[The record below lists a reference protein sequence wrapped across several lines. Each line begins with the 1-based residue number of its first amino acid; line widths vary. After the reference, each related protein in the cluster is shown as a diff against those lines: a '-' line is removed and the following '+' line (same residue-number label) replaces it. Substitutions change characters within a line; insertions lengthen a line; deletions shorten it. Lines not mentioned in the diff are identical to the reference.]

1 MFNCSL
7 NKLFFDKSQ
16 NTTDSCNAIRLVSC
30 DTVPRNL
37 IRSSGNYGTSE
48 LVNCVFVIS
57 IFPLENREKDHKF
70 KFTIA
75 SRNQQMVYEGKK
87 YFSHFLDLFESLIG
101 TGRVRSRPSMT
112 QEVRVTGSENNSRV
126 PQGTEWGHLV
136 KHFPVLN
143 FTPGSTP
150 WRRPMVT
157 RCFWWSL
164 LEVIQYSP
172 PPCNL
177 EFVRSLC
184 FSPDIQIGK
193 RDARAPRS
201 FSSLIAVSKLLHV
214 WAFTWSCYTQ
224 HIPMDTS
231 NEPRTDLFTYRTSP
245 SLHHFYRLFLE
256 CLSSTPFQKRP
267 KCARPLRPLLFFR
280 KKGSYFPHSLTRV
293 AFHFWPLK
301 SALLWSKIE
310 R

>member
-1 MFNCSL
+1 M
-7 NKLFFDKSQ
+7 
-16 NTTDSCNAIRLVSC
+16 
-30 DTVPRNL
+30 
-37 IRSSGNYGTSE
+37 
-48 LVNCVFVIS
+48 NCVFVFS
-57 IFPLENREKDHKF
+57 TFPLQKREKDLVHKF
-70 KFTIA
+70 KITIE

-201 FSSLIAVSKLLHV
+201 FSSLIAQCQSSFMSGPSLDPV
-214 WAFTWSCYTQ
+214 
-224 HIPMDTS
+224 IR
-231 NEPRTDLFTYRTSP
+231 NTSP
-245 SLHHFYRLFLE
+245 WIRVMSHVRTYLLIAPRLHSITFIDFFSSVCLRLRF
-256 CLSSTPFQKRP
+256 KRD
-267 KCARPLRPLLFFR
+267 RSVRGL
-280 KKGSYFPHSLTRV
+280 
-293 AFHFWPLK
+293 
-301 SALLWSKIE
+301 
-310 R
+310 